1 MDDSNNNNSS
11 SNNNHNRRN
20 DDETIKAIL
29 SRLSNN
35 DKIVEEV
42 RQLVAENLQLGSRSS
57 SGSSS
62 SSTKNNDTPVIAA
75 VAPSSLS
82 RTHSSSS
89 STAGT
94 VESKEVTVN
103 EDDGAYKNNNATRAQ
118 TSSSS
123 SSSSSRQSK
132 SKTNDDKESEELA
145 FTIDK
150 DSETYHNILSMAKWY
165 RDSFF
170 IGSEYANV
178 NQQQQLQQ
186 HQQHQKGTMNQ
197 SPRQKEDDDQRKRR
211 VSLLKQQRD
220 YEKRQQHQLLNNN
233 SNNVTPLRRYRPPQI
248 TSYTPIPPITSP
260 HNATG
265 YPILSTLFENYIT
278 SPYAYN
284 TIHPYATWITSSY
297 GPLYPI
303 ASTSL
308 SQSIPLGQSLLNWT
322 CRENLLWLLQDDEW
336 KDWGKSIT
344 RGYIMDSDSV
354 GDSSG
359 SDD

>member
-62 SSTKNNDTPVIAA
+62 TKNNDTPLIAA
-75 VAPSSLS
+75 AAPPSLS

-89 STAGT
+89 TAGT
-94 VESKEVTVN
+94 AESKEVVAVN
-103 EDDGAYKNNNATRAQ
+103 ENINATRVQ
-118 TSSSS
+118 TS

-178 NQQQQLQQ
+178 NQQQRQQLQQ
-186 HQQHQKGTMNQ
+186 HQHQHQQGIMNQ
-197 SPRQKEDDDQRKRR
+197 SPGQKEDEDQRRKR
-211 VSLLKQQRD
+211 VSLLQQQRD
-220 YEKRQQHQLLNNN
+220 YEKRQQHQLLNN

-248 TSYTPIPPITSP
+248 TSYTPTPPITSP

-284 TIHPYATWITSSY
+284 TVHPYATWITSSY

-322 CRENLLWLLQDDEW
+322 CRENVLWLLQDEEW

>member
-1 MDDSNNNNSS
+1 MDDSNNNSG
-11 SNNNHNRRN
+11 NNNHNRRN

-35 DKIVEEV
+35 DRIVEEV
-42 RQLVAENLQLGSRSS
+42 RQLVAENLQLKSRSS
-57 SGSSS
+57 SNSS

-75 VAPSSLS
+75 APSSLS
-82 RTHSSSS
+82 RTCSNSSP
-89 STAGT
+89 AGT
-94 VESKEVTVN
+94 AESKEVVAVN
-103 EDDGAYKNNNATRAQ
+103 ENNNATRVQ
-118 TSSSS
+118 T
-123 SSSSSRQSK
+123 SSSRQSK
-132 SKTNDDKESEELA
+132 IKTNDDKESEELA

-170 IGSEYANV
+170 IGLEYASV
-178 NQQQQLQQ
+178 NQQQQQQLQQ
-186 HQQHQKGTMNQ
+186 HHQQGIMNQ
-197 SPRQKEDDDQRKRR
+197 SPRQKEDDDQRKR
-211 VSLLKQQRD
+211 VSLLQQQRD
-220 YEKRQQHQLLNNN
+220 YEKRQQHQLLNN
-233 SNNVTPLRRYRPPQI
+233 SNNVTPLRRYRPQI
-248 TSYTPIPPITSP
+248 TSYTPTLPITSP

-284 TIHPYATWITSSY
+284 TVHPYATWITSSY

-322 CRENLLWLLQDDEW
+322 CRENVLWLLQDDEW

-344 RGYIMDSDSV
+344 RGYIIDSDV
-354 GDSSG
+354 GDSG

>member
-1 MDDSNNNNSS
+1 MDDSNNSSSS

-42 RQLVAENLQLGSRSS
+42 RQLVAENLQLKSRSS
-57 SGSSS
+57 GS
-62 SSTKNNDTPVIAA
+62 SSTKNNDMPVIAA
-75 VAPSSLS
+75 AAAQSSL
-82 RTHSSSS
+82 

-94 VESKEVTVN
+94 ADSKEVVVAVN
-103 EDDGAYKNNNATRAQ
+103 ENNNATRVQ
-118 TSSSS
+118 PTS
-123 SSSSSRQSK
+123 SSSSSRQST
-132 SKTNDDKESEELA
+132 SKTNDEDKESEELA

-170 IGSEYANV
+170 IGLEYANV
-178 NQQQQLQQ
+178 NQQQQQLHHHHH
-186 HQQHQKGTMNQ
+186 HQQGIMNQ
-197 SPRQKEDDDQRKRR
+197 SPRQKEDEDQRRKR
-211 VSLLKQQRD
+211 VSLLQQQRD
-220 YEKRQQHQLLNNN
+220 YEKRQQRHQQLNN
-233 SNNVTPLRRYRPPQI
+233 SNNVTPLRRYRPQI
-248 TSYTPIPPITSP
+248 TSYTPTPPITSP

-284 TIHPYATWITSSY
+284 TVHPYATWITSSY

-322 CRENLLWLLQDDEW
+322 CRENVLWLLQDDEW

-344 RGYIMDSDSV
+344 RGYIMDSDV

>member
-1 MDDSNNNNSS
+1 MDDNNNSS
-11 SNNNHNRRN
+11 SSSNNRRN

-57 SGSSS
+57 SSSS
-62 SSTKNNDTPVIAA
+62 SNTKNNDTLVIAA
-75 VAPSSLS
+75 APSSLS
-82 RTHSSSS
+82 KTHSNSSA
-89 STAGT
+89 AG
-94 VESKEVTVN
+94 SKEFTVN
-103 EDDGAYKNNNATRAQ
+103 EDGGAYKNNNPTRVQ
-118 TSSSS
+118 TPPSSN
-123 SSSSSRQSK
+123 RQSK
-132 SKTNDDKESEELA
+132 SKTTNNDKESPEELA

-178 NQQQQLQQ
+178 NQQQQQQQ
-186 HQQHQKGTMNQ
+186 HHPQQGITNNQ
-197 SPRQKEDDDQRKRR
+197 SPRQKEDEDQRKR
-211 VSLLKQQRD
+211 VSLLQQHQD

-233 SNNVTPLRRYRPPQI
+233 NNNVTPLRRYHPQI
-248 TSYTPIPPITSP
+248 TSYTPTPPLTSP

-265 YPILSTLFENYIT
+265 DPILSTLFENYIQ
-278 SPYAYN
+278 SPCTYN
-284 TIHPYATWITSSY
+284 TVHPYATWITSHT

-322 CRENLLWLLQDDEW
+322 CRENVLWLLQDEEW
-336 KDWGKSIT
+336 RDWGKSIT
-344 RGYIMDSDSV
+344 RGYIIDSDVVS
-354 GDSSG
+354 DSGGGGG
-359 SDD
+359 SSNEGLR

>member
-1 MDDSNNNNSS
+1 MDDSNNNSG
-11 SNNNHNRRN
+11 NNNHNRRN

-62 SSTKNNDTPVIAA
+62 TKNNDTPVIAA
-75 VAPSSLS
+75 AAPSSLS
-82 RTHSSSS
+82 RTTRSSSS
-89 STAGT
+89 AAGT
-94 VESKEVTVN
+94 AESKEVVAVN
-103 EDDGAYKNNNATRAQ
+103 ENNNATRVQ
-118 TSSSS
+118 TPSSSL
-123 SSSSSRQSK
+123 SRQST
-132 SKTNDDKESEELA
+132 SKTNDEDKESEELA

-170 IGSEYANV
+170 VGLEYANV
-178 NQQQQLQQ
+178 NQQQQQQ
-186 HQQHQKGTMNQ
+186 HHHHHQQGITNQ
-197 SPRQKEDDDQRKRR
+197 SPRQKEDDDQQKRR
-211 VSLLKQQRD
+211 VSLLQQQRD
-220 YEKRQQHQLLNNN
+220 YEKRQQHQQLNN
-233 SNNVTPLRRYRPPQI
+233 SNNITPLRRYRPQI
-248 TSYTPIPPITSP
+248 TSYTPTLPITSP
-260 HNATG
+260 HNASG

-284 TIHPYATWITSSY
+284 TVHPYATWITSSY

-308 SQSIPLGQSLLNWT
+308 SQTIPLGQSLLNWT
-322 CRENLLWLLQDDEW
+322 CRENVLWLLQDDEW

-344 RGYIMDSDSV
+344 RGYIIDSDV
-354 GDSSG
+354 GDNSG
-359 SDD
+359 SGDV

>member
-11 SNNNHNRRN
+11 SSSNNHNRRN

-42 RQLVAENLQLGSRSS
+42 RQLVAENLQLKGSRSS
-57 SGSSS
+57 SSSI
-62 SSTKNNDTPVIAA
+62 STKNNDTPVIAA
-75 VAPSSLS
+75 APSSLS

-89 STAGT
+89 AAGT
-94 VESKEVTVN
+94 ADSKEVVAVN
-103 EDDGAYKNNNATRAQ
+103 ENNNATRVQ
-118 TSSSS
+118 TS
-123 SSSSSRQSK
+123 SSSSSRQST
-132 SKTNDDKESEELA
+132 SKTNDEDKESEELA

-170 IGSEYANV
+170 IGLEYANV

-186 HQQHQKGTMNQ
+186 HHQQQDIK
-197 SPRQKEDDDQRKRR
+197 SPRQKEDDDHRKRI
-211 VSLLKQQRD
+211 SLLQQQRD
-220 YEKRQQHQLLNNN
+220 YEKRQQHRLLNNN
-233 SNNVTPLRRYRPPQI
+233 TNVTPLRRYRPQI
-248 TSYTPIPPITSP
+248 TSYTPTPPITSP

-284 TIHPYATWITSSY
+284 TVHPYATWITSPN

-322 CRENLLWLLQDDEW
+322 CRENVLWLLQDDEW

-344 RGYIMDSDSV
+344 RGYIIDSDV

-359 SDD
+359 SGDV